1 MKAARILG
9 FILLLYWLQSCSHT
23 VHPAKNIPSAPHPAP
38 VAFIVVDGMG
48 NIRTP
53 KNQLPIT
60 VAQKANYTAIA
71 RAFTPNQRKNL
82 LYRFNTIP
90 PRVIY
95 VSPAYTHQSLKGTYC
110 IYKKQFWY
118 WQHSDGLFNL
128 DETYYQ

>member
-1 MKAARILG
+1 MKVARILG
-9 FILLLYWLQSCSHT
+9 LMLLLYWLQSCSHT
-23 VHPAKNIPSAPHPAP
+23 VHPTKNIPAAANPAP

-53 KNQLPIT
+53 KNQLPTT
-60 VAQKANYTAIA
+60 VAQKANYTTIA

-90 PRVIY
+90 PRIIY
-95 VSPAYTHQSLKGTYC
+95 VSPAYTRQSLKGTYC
-110 IYKKQFWY
+110 IYKKKFWY
-118 WQHSDGLFNL
+118 WQHTDGLFYL